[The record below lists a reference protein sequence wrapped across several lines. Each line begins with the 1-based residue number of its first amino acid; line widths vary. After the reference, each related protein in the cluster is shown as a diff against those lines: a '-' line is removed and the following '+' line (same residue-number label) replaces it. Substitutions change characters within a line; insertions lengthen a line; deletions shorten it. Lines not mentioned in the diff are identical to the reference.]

1 MHEIRSEF
9 IIRVLRSGASV
20 STLSVYWE
28 HGHDF
33 MPVPSLETAS
43 RRLVFGQRRPVAG
56 EFPDLWLVCYPH
68 DAQIKNEVDQ
78 EIDRMVEKVLET
90 QRSG

>member
-1 MHEIRSEF
+1 MLEIRFEF

-28 HGHDF
+28 HGNEF
-33 MPVPSLETAS
+33 MPVPSLEMAS

-68 DAQIKNEVDQ
+68 DAPIKNEVDQ

-90 QRSG
+90 QRNG